1 VLLRI
6 GLRTIH
12 PTVVV
17 NDSQKMRTPLWLY
30 QAVVAFNL
38 RLRNGV
44 AQWNTAH
51 FHPEHFAREVRGAA
65 RTRDES

>member
-17 NDSQKMRTPLWLY
+17 NDSQKMRTPSWLY
-30 QAVVAFNL
+30 QAVVAFSL
-38 RLRNGV
+38 PGNGV
-44 AQWNTAH
+44 EWNTCMT
-51 FHPEHFAREVRGAA
+51 FHPEQMAREVQRAA
-65 RTRDES
+65 RTRKDN